1 MGIAILIDFGSTHTK
16 VLAVDI
22 DDEEILG
29 RAQAVTTVEKDITI
43 GLNLALKKLF
53 TENDLKESDITNKY
67 ACSSAAGGLRM
78 AAIGLVPALT
88 LEAARRAALGAGAKV
103 IWSSGYELDELQLQ
117 KIEDNSPDI
126 ILLTGGT
133 DGGDRKVILHN
144 AELLA
149 ESNIQAHFLVAGN
162 RSVVQKVK
170 IILDEGG
177 KNAQITHNVLP
188 EVDRLDIE
196 PAQALIRNLFIKQI
210 TEAKGLNKA
219 QNYIGDIVMPTP
231 SATLQAATLL
241 ADGTENESGIGSL
254 LVVEVGGATINIH
267 SVAEGQPSNSNI
279 ILRGL
284 PEARIKRTVEGD
296 LGIRYNAPS
305 ILEFVGSQ
313 VCLSQL
319 QAMAADVNLN
329 TSELTDLAQGLSNN
343 VGHVPNT
350 DFDFCLD
357 RVLAESA
364 VAFAVERHVGTL
376 RQEFSLAGEIKVQK
390 GKDLTQVN
398 NIIGTGGIFKY
409 GRAPEEVLCSALFDP
424 QKPWSLK
431 PISPTAYIDRDYL
444 LYGIGLLAEDF
455 PDKAL
460 RIAKR
465 SMVPACLNIHKGKLA
480 SVAS

>member
-1 MGIAILIDFGSTHTK
+1 MGIAILVDFGSTHTK

-22 DDEEILG
+22 EGEAILG
-29 RAQAVTTVEKDITI
+29 RAQAVTTVENDITI
-43 GLNLALKKLF
+43 GLNSALEKLF
-53 TENDLKESDITNKY
+53 AEHSFNESDITDKY

-103 IWSSGYELDELQLQ
+103 IWSSGYELDGQQLKEL
-117 KIEDNSPDI
+117 ESNSPDI
-126 ILLTGGT
+126 ILLSGGT

-149 ESNIQAHFLVAGN
+149 ESSIQTHILVAGN
-162 RSVVQKVK
+162 RSVAQEVK
-170 IILDEGG
+170 AILDRGG
-177 KNAQITHNVLP
+177 KYAQITSNVLP
-188 EVDRLDIE
+188 EVNRLDIE
-196 PAQALIRNLFIKQI
+196 PAQTLIRDLFIKQI

-219 QNYIGDIVMPTP
+219 QNYIGAIVMPTP
-231 SATLQAATLL
+231 SATLKAATLL
-241 ADGTENESGIGSL
+241 ADGTEQEPGIGSL
-254 LVVEVGGATINIH
+254 LIVEVGGATINIH
-267 SVAEGQPSNSNI
+267 SVAEGQPINSNT

-284 PEARIKRTVEGD
+284 PEARVKRTVEGD

-319 QAMAADVNLN
+319 QAMVPNVNLS
-329 TSELTDLAQGLSNN
+329 TSGLADLAQELSVN
-343 VGHVPNT
+343 VGHVPDT
-350 DFDFCLD
+350 PFDFCLD

-398 NIIGTGGIFKY
+398 TIIGTGGIFKY
-409 GRAPEEVLCSALFDP
+409 GRSPEKILCSALFDP

-431 PISPTAYIDRDYL
+431 PISPSAYIDRDYL

-465 SMVPACLNIHKGKLA
+465 YLVPACLDTHNSSLA
-480 SVAS
+480 PVT